1 MKKTIIFLMTYLL
14 ISLSGFSQ
22 SIPAEKV
29 PANIKQA
36 FAKKFPAAT
45 DVKYE
50 LETKE
55 YEVSFKD
62 KDVKMSASFDP
73 SGNWLETETE
83 IKPGELPK
91 EVAASVAKNF
101 PGFKISAA
109 SKTETSAG
117 GLFYETDLKKDKEK
131 YEVQFSPK
139 GEILKKKVMKEGK

>member
-1 MKKTIIFLMTYLL
+1 MKKTILFLLTCLF

-22 SIPAEKV
+22 PIPAEKV

-50 LETKE
+50 LEPRE

-62 KDVKMSASFDP
+62 KDSEMSASFDP
-73 SGNWLETETE
+73 SGNWLETETG

-91 EVAASVAKNF
+91 EVAASVTKNF
-101 PGFKISAA
+101 PGFKISTV

-117 GLFYETDLKKDKEK
+117 ELFYETDLKKEKEK

-139 GEILKKKVMKEGK
+139 GEIMKKKVLKEGK